1 MIAEFNLNDVWRT
14 KNSLRSQ
21 YTWRR
26 KDSSQKSRIDY
37 WLINEDILPTVRSCD
52 IRPAMIQTTDHMAIS
67 ITLTLNTKRG
77 PGSWKFNNSLLEV
90 ITFVNDLNEFI
101 DISSVKLKNSHT
113 DPRLIWELLKIEI
126 KSRTITF
133 SKRKAKQCSLN
144 LKHTELELKNTQE
157 IADSY
162 PNIPPDVADKIKKLT
177 QEVESIYAHKAK
189 GAMIRSR
196 TQIIDENEK
205 CTKYFLGLE
214 KSRQSR
220 KLLQTLQVD
229 GHLLTNT
236 DDILNTE
243 ADFYDSLYTSSTSN
257 LEEVE
262 NYLEDV
268 EIPVLDE
275 TSSRLC
281 DGYLSANE
289 CYTSLKEMKLN
300 KSPGSDGLTVEFYR
314 KFWPKIG
321 DLLVNSLNHSYE
333 KGELS
338 SSQKHSILSLIY
350 KKGDPNNIE
359 NWRPISLLSID
370 YKIATRCLSK
380 RLQQVLPKLISMDQP
395 RCIKKQKYL
404 L

>member
-1 MIAEFNLNDVWRT
+1 MSRDSIHFISLNAQGLRDVSKRQRVLQWVTHQKANVLYLQETHFTSDIKLAVDDEFSEWHCYHAFGAGNSRGVSILINKSLAVDIDHVAIDKYGRYLFLNLTLGSDYMTLLNIYAHNDRQLRNNFFSSLLPLLKEKAYSSILIGGDFNEVLNSSDRIPVPNKLYSSSNLLKMIAELNLNDVWRT

-77 PGSWKFNNSLLEV
+77 PGSWKFNNSLLED
-90 ITFVNDLNEFI
+90 ITFVNDLNDFI
-101 DISSVKLKNSHT
+101 EISSVKLKNSHT

-162 PNIPPDVADKIKKLT
+162 TNIPPDVADKIKKLA

-229 GHLLTNT
+229 GHL
-236 DDILNTE
+236 
-243 ADFYDSLYTSSTSN
+243 
-257 LEEVE
+257 
-262 NYLEDV
+262 
-268 EIPVLDE
+268 
-275 TSSRLC
+275 
-281 DGYLSANE
+281 
-289 CYTSLKEMKLN
+289 
-300 KSPGSDGLTVEFYR
+300 
-314 KFWPKIG
+314 
-321 DLLVNSLNHSYE
+321 
-333 KGELS
+333 
-338 SSQKHSILSLIY
+338 
-350 KKGDPNNIE
+350 
-359 NWRPISLLSID
+359 
-370 YKIATRCLSK
+370 
-380 RLQQVLPKLISMDQP
+380 
-395 RCIKKQKYL
+395 
-404 L
+404 